1 MIVMIGKNNPFNLRY
16 NARNNWLGQT
26 GETRG
31 FCDFESVEY
40 CIRAVA
46 ILIMR
51 SYRKNNILTISE
63 IINRYAP
70 KIENQTDKYVDY
82 ICGRLGVLPF
92 DIPSRNMF
100 PILLYYISRFEG
112 NPVELKDI
120 VSVIDF
126 YNIVPYKCK

>member
-1 MIVMIGKNNPFNLRY
+1 MIVMIGKNNPFNIRY
-16 NARNNWLGQT
+16 NARNAWLGQT

-31 FCDFESVEY
+31 FCDFANIDD

-46 ILIMR
+46 VLIMR
-51 SYRKNNILTISE
+51 SYRKQNVLTISE

-70 KIENQTDKYVDY
+70 EIENETYRYVDY
-82 ICGRLGVLPF
+82 ICLNLGVLPF
-92 DIPSRNMF
+92 DIPTRNMY
-100 PILLYYISRFEG
+100 PVLLYYIARFEG

-120 VSVIDF
+120 VRVIDS